1 MPRYDKAYFTAY
13 ESLHAADRAWSDE
26 LINVYGKNAANARY
40 NPAQQASTLRLK
52 QLLKDRNAAQV
63 LFDMECERCKKA

>member
-1 MPRYDKAYFTAY
+1 MPRYDKAYFMAY

-26 LINVYGKNAANARY
+26 LIKIYGKEACNARY

-52 QLLKDRNAAQV
+52 ELLKARNAAQV
-63 LFDMECERCKKA
+63 LFDMECERCRN